1 VNFVA
6 VVKFLLSENGPGVK
20 ACILGV
26 FFHQPSQKGFSGIT
40 QAEKLLPD
48 GFQAIADSL
57 GTMDSGGIKGYHRSR
72 RQPFV
77 PYDQR
82 QLR

>member
-1 VNFVA
+1 MNFVA
-6 VVKFLLSENGPGVK
+6 VVKFFLSKYGPGVK
-20 ACILGV
+20 AGILGV
-26 FFHQPSQKGFSGIT
+26 FFHQPLQEGLSSIT
-40 QAEKLLPD
+40 QTEKLLPD
-48 GFQAIADSL
+48 GLQAIADSL
-57 GTMDSGGIKGYHRSR
+57 GTMDSGGIKCYHRSR